1 MQVVNPVSTG
11 PVLVIAAHAD
21 DEALGCGGT
30 MTHLGGGGCEVHSV
44 FMTDGVSAREGTDDG
59 EARRQAACLA
69 ANKMGSQ
76 EPSFLDFPDNAMD
89 TVPLIDIARTVESAV
104 ARVSPATVLTHHHGD
119 LNVDHEIVHR
129 AVMTACRPQPGSS
142 VRTIMTFSVR
152 SSTEWGIAK
161 AGNAFVPNV
170 FVDVTETLETKIE
183 ALRAYEMELRPF
195 PHSRSIEAVEHEAR
209 LLGASC
215 GLDAAEAFMMVRS
228 IID

>member
-1 MQVVNPVSTG
+1 MNLSSLG

-21 DEALGCGGT
+21 DEVLGCGGT
-30 MTHLGGGGCEVHSV
+30 MARLAGAGCKVHTV
-44 FMTDGVSAREGTDDG
+44 FMTDGVSAREGADDG

-76 EPSFLDFPDNAMD
+76 EPTFHDFPDNAMD
-89 TVPLIDIARTVESAV
+89 TVPLIDIARAVESAV
-104 ARVSPATVLTHHHGD
+104 ARVSPATILTHHHGD

-129 AVMTACRPQPGSS
+129 AVMTACRPQPGSL

-152 SSTEWGIAK
+152 SSTEWAIAK
-161 AGNAFVPNV
+161 HGNTFVPNF
-170 FVDVTETLETKIE
+170 FVDVTETLETKLE
-183 ALRAYEMELRPF
+183 VLRAYEMEMRAF

-215 GLDAAEAFMMVRS
+215 GVPAAEALVMVRS
-228 IID
+228 IMA